1 MSSLTPGLLFL
12 TIFIALLPLQVSAFG
27 AGDIPDFAFL
37 NDKAFRHGDIENIL
51 TEIAKTAG
59 GVVTG
64 GGILQFAHSVVA
76 AGSGGSKF
84 SKNDVKKGNWLRDY
98 SQAMD
103 IAGLS
108 KLSADTLV
116 LVVAVL
122 GFMTFGFATEEFEV
136 TADRLGVYLPVEH
149 IDNPKGY
156 AEKEGDARQFHPKL
170 RPPVNPQ
177 ELEIDPRTGMKNY
190 MATENQGWD
199 TSTAHI
205 RRTLRNCIERGRR
218 AGGSEGAELWE
229 AYRLLGT
236 ALHTLEDLLAHSNW
250 CEIGLRKMGY
260 TQVFCHVVVI
270 NTPNGSAPPL
280 VTGTFGGADFLHS
293 LMGEATDHLSQSSVT
308 DLSQKIDDASN
319 ADQSSALSV
328 LKGVLSKIPLGGG
341 SPQMG
346 EAESLQAESK
356 AYHFDPD
363 NVAPPEVQKRLLAM
377 LKWRDGVVRSVSEK
391 IEAIPGLETLLDNLS
406 DALNAYVYTVLA
418 PWLSPILKEA
428 TSTLSD
434 GSKVVIDS
442 ADQYEVFDRPNAS
455 DPSHSLLSKDH
466 FALILN
472 EPAGKIAQ
480 VVVQYAV
487 KLIVKAWSDNRSNP
501 DRVLEAFHHPYFNTG
516 RSSIQNEMFGALER
530 WVNDLEDREQTIE
543 ALTKENVRCGKNKR
557 QGSEDNTSGT
567 VGGAY
572 GQSQTTYGSG
582 DQQFAGS
589 TNTSS
594 QSGGYGRQESGYEQG
609 SPALLGGFVSKHQ
622 ILQSQE
628 GTKRRLTEEAA
639 SPKAGRTTEEAEWTN
654 DKLSRGTLA
663 PLTGIN
669 PVKTTSGE
677 ANKGITTARDKLPT
691 VARNRTRDARGT
703 RITKV
708 DTERPKGVPSPTSAA
723 TRQRQEERR
732 SSAYRSERQQQYG
745 EPEEQSYRAPR
756 QSEGESRQG
765 YGDYSRSDD
774 SARRQ
779 AYDVRTS
786 PQRGG
791 DEYRGGD
798 NYGEPQRS
806 YGRGEY
812 GRTGGSGYEDS
823 RRGQYEVAED
833 EGYGRRS
840 EGYGRNEESEETF
853 GAERLNLNEGEG
865 DGGYS
870 RRRGYGGDYEQ
881 EGGGYQGAEY

>member
-12 TIFIALLPLQVSAFG
+12 TIFIALLPLQVGAFG

-64 GGILQFAHSVVA
+64 GGILQFAQSVVA

-84 SKNDVKKGNWLRDY
+84 SKSDVKKVYFGNWLRDY

-116 LVVAVL
+116 LVVSVL

-136 TADRLGVYLPVEH
+136 TADRLGVYLPVV
-149 IDNPKGY
+149 DP
-156 AEKEGDARQFHPKL
+156 R
-170 RPPVNPQ
+170 
-177 ELEIDPRTGMKNY
+177 ELEIDSRTGMKNY

-250 CEIGLRKMGY
+250 CEIGLRKMGH
-260 TQVFCHVVVI
+260 TQVFCHVGDRGKPNRVVI

-328 LKGVLSKIPLGGG
+328 LKDVLSKLPLGGG
-341 SPQMG
+341 SPQMD

-363 NVAPPEVQKRLLAM
+363 NIAPPEVQKRLMAM
-377 LKWRDGVVRSVSEK
+377 LKWRDGVVRSVSKK

-406 DALNAYVYTVLA
+406 DALNASCPLPIIPVLTN
-418 PWLSPILKEA
+418 STQPILKEA

-501 DRVLEAFHHPYFNTG
+501 DRVIDQVLEAFHHPYFNTG
-516 RSSIQNEMFGALER
+516 RSNIQNEMFGALER
-530 WVNDLEDREQTIE
+530 WVNDLEDREQTLE

-557 QGSEDNTSGT
+557 QGTEDDTSGT
-567 VGGAY
+567 VGGTY
-572 GQSQTTYGSG
+572 GQSQNTYGSG

-589 TNTSS
+589 TYTSS
-594 QSGGYGRQESGYEQG
+594 QSGGYGRQESGYEQEPG
-609 SPALLGGFVSKHQ
+609 RYETS
-622 ILQSQE
+622 
-628 GTKRRLTEEAA
+628 
-639 SPKAGRTTEEAEWTN
+639 AGRKYGRSRVDERQTQPIQSRQDNSRRGEQRDYDSPRQTSYGREESYE
-654 DKLSRGTLA
+654 G
-663 PLTGIN
+663 
-669 PVKTTSGE
+669 
-677 ANKGITTARDKLPT
+677 
-691 VARNRTRDARGT
+691 RTRDSEYQGGYRASQGRTEPDEQRTTYEEQSYGRGESY
-703 RITKV
+703 RA
-708 DTERPKGVPSPTSAA
+708 DYSRG
-723 TRQRQEERR
+723 QRQEERR
-732 SSAYRSERQQQYG
+732 SSADRSERQQRYG
-745 EPEEQSYRAPR
+745 EPEQQSYRAPR
-756 QSEGESRQG
+756 QYEGESRQG
-765 YGDYSRSDD
+765 LWGLFEEYN
-774 SARRQ
+774 
-779 AYDVRTS
+779 VRTS

-798 NYGEPQRS
+798 TYGEPQGS

-823 RRGQYEVAED
+823 RRGQYEVAGD

-853 GAERLNLNEGEG
+853 GAERLNLNEGQG

-870 RRRGYGGDYEQ
+870 RRREYGGDYEQ